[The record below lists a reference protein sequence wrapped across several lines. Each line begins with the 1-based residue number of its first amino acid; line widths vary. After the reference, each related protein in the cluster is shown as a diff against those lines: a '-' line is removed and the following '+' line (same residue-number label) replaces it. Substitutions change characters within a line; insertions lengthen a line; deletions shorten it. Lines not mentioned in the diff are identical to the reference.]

1 MKGYIHWAVH
11 VANLKRMKVR
21 KLAQDMG
28 DSIKGPFPGSLRNFP
43 TNDPFEFIK
52 LMNSQKPGRKLTRWS

>member
-28 DSIKGPFPGSLRNFP
+28 DSIKGPFLGSLRDRP
-43 TNDPFEFIK
+43 SNDPVE
-52 LMNSQKPGRKLTRWS
+52 LMNSQKLGQELT